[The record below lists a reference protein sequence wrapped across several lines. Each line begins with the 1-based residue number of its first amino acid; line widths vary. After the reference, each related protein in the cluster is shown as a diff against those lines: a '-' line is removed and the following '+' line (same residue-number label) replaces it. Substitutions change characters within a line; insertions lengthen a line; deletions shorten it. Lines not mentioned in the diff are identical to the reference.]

1 MSTHPTPDAAAAR
14 TLGRAL
20 RNAGY
25 SEDAIYDLLG
35 EDAYSVDR
43 DDASVEARRLPQ
55 TPLATVI
62 RAIFLQLSV
71 ERADAVRA
79 LGPRGVEAL
88 AATGLAEV
96 GDHVTPRSRI
106 LPVGKVLLASDG
118 FSLDADDP
126 ADYVATYTPTAQ
138 VLDSLTPRAQIERAL
153 DVGTGSG
160 IHALLAA
167 QHARN
172 VVATDVNER
181 ALAYT
186 SLNAVLNGLD
196 NIEVRRGS
204 LFEPVAGESFDL
216 ITCNAPYVVSPE
228 RRWAYRDS
236 GFEADELSQRV
247 VREAAAHLAEGG
259 FATVQVSWLARDEEH
274 ADDRIV
280 EWVEAAGY
288 DSWIM
293 PTLSLDAL
301 EHAAEWNSHLYGRQ
315 LTDALDVWTTYFA
328 ELGVHWVSEGVVILH
343 RRPGAEPTLRLDPV
357 DEDALEDAGDQIRRA
372 FAARTRLASLNGRD
386 ELLDARLSLAM
397 NVRLEEELEPD
408 DDGGV
413 IVAGGRV
420 DLTEGTRHD
429 VETTSEALEVVAA
442 LDSRLSLGEIVNATA
457 ERLELSDAE
466 QIRFRREAVRL
477 SRELLELGA
486 LELRGG

>member
-1 MSTHPTPDAAAAR
+1 
-14 TLGRAL
+14 
-20 RNAGY
+20 
-25 SEDAIYDLLG
+25 
-35 EDAYSVDR
+35 
-43 DDASVEARRLPQ
+43 
-55 TPLATVI
+55 
-62 RAIFLQLSV
+62 
-71 ERADAVRA
+71 
-79 LGPRGVEAL
+79 
-88 AATGLAEV
+88 
-96 GDHVTPRSRI
+96 
-106 LPVGKVLLASDG
+106 
-118 FSLDADDP
+118 
-126 ADYVATYTPTAQ
+126 
-138 VLDSLTPRAQIERAL
+138 
-153 DVGTGSG
+153 
-160 IHALLAA
+160 
-167 QHARN
+167 

-186 SLNAVLNGLD
+186 SLNAALNGLD

-259 FATVQVSWLARDEEH
+259 FATVQVSWLAADEEH
-274 ADDRIV
+274 ADERIV
-280 EWVEAAGY
+280 EWVEAAGC

-315 LTDALDVWTTYFA
+315 LTDALDVWTTYVA

-343 RRPGAEPTLRLDPV
+343 RRPGAEPTLRVDPV

-466 QIRFRREAVRL
+466 QTRFRREAVRL

>member
-1 MSTHPTPDAAAAR
+1 VSAHPTPDAAAAR

-35 EDAYSVDR
+35 DDAYSVDR
-43 DDASVEARRLPQ
+43 TDAAVEARRLPK

-62 RAIFLQLSV
+62 RAVFLQLGV

-96 GDHVTPRSRI
+96 GDQVTPRSRI

-138 VLDSLTPRAQIERAL
+138 VLDSLTPRAPIERAL

-167 QHARN
+167 DHARQ

-186 SLNAVLNGLD
+186 SLNAALNGLD
-196 NIEVRRGS
+196 NIDVRRGS

-236 GFEADELSQRV
+236 GFEADELSQQV
-247 VREAAAHLAEGG
+247 VREAAAHLSEGG
-259 FATVQVSWLARDEEH
+259 FASVQVSWLAPDEDH
-274 ADDRIV
+274 ADNRIV
-280 EWVEAAGY
+280 EWVKATGY
-288 DSWIM
+288 QGWIM

-301 EHAAEWNSHLYGRQ
+301 EHAAEWNSHLDGRQ
-315 LTDALDVWTTYFA
+315 LTEALDLWTSYLA
-328 ELGVHWVSEGVVILH
+328 ELDVHWVSEGVVILH
-343 RRPGAEPTLRLDPV
+343 RRSDAQPTLRIDPV
-357 DEDALEDAGDQIRRA
+357 DDDALEDAGDQILRA
-372 FAARTRLASLNGRD
+372 FASRSRLAALDGRD
-386 ELLDARLSLAM
+386 ELLDARVSLAM
-397 NVRLEEELEPD
+397 NIRLEEELEPD
-408 DDGGV
+408 GDGGV

-429 VETTSEALEVVAA
+429 LETSSEALEVVAS
-442 LDSRLSLGEIVNATA
+442 LDSSFPLGEIVTEAA
-457 ERLELSDAE
+457 ERLGLSDTE
-466 QIRFRREAVRL
+466 QTRLRREALRL

>member
-1 MSTHPTPDAAAAR
+1 VSAHPTPDAAAAR

-20 RNAGY
+20 RNVGY

-35 EDAYSVDR
+35 DDAYSVDR
-43 DDASVEARRLPQ
+43 ADAAVEARRLPQ

-62 RAIFLQLSV
+62 RAVFLQLSV
-71 ERADAVRA
+71 AHADAVRA

-96 GDHVTPRSRI
+96 GDQVTPRSRI

-167 QHARN
+167 QQARH

-186 SLNAVLNGLD
+186 SLNAGLNGLD
-196 NIEVRRGS
+196 NIDVRRGS

-236 GFEADELSQRV
+236 GFEADELSQQV
-247 VREAAAHLAEGG
+247 VREAAAHLSEGG
-259 FATVQVSWLARDEEH
+259 FASVQVSWLAPDEDQ
-274 ADDRIV
+274 ADNRIV
-280 EWVEAAGY
+280 EWVEATGC
-288 DSWIM
+288 DGWIM

-301 EHAAEWNSHLYGRQ
+301 EHAAEWNSHLSGRQ
-315 LTDALDVWTTYFA
+315 LTEALDLWTSYLA
-328 ELGVHWVSEGVVILH
+328 ELDVRWVSEGVVILH
-343 RRPGAEPTLRLDPV
+343 RRSDAQPTLRIDPV
-357 DEDALEDAGDQIRRA
+357 DDDALEDAGDQIRRA
-372 FAARTRLASLNGRD
+372 FAARARLGALDGRD
-386 ELLDARLSLAM
+386 ELLDARVSLAM

-408 DDGGV
+408 GDGGI

-429 VETTSEALEVVAA
+429 VETTSEALEVVAS
-442 LDSRLSLGEIVNATA
+442 LDSSLPLGEIVTEAA
-457 ERLELSDAE
+457 ERLGLADTE
-466 QIRFRREAVRL
+466 QTRLRREALRL